1 MNRKMEFIVE
11 QRAQFVGDIHTLHQG
26 HIELQN
32 AQKEMTVKHNH
43 LTEALTTVVGM
54 VGRLSQGQ
62 ERLSQTQEKLAA
74 EVAESRRR
82 ADEKMTETNER
93 LNIFINVLE
102 RYISERRNGTPPP
115 APE

>member
-1 MNRKMEFIVE
+1 
-11 QRAQFVGDIHTLHQG
+11 
-26 HIELQN
+26 
-32 AQKEMTVKHNH
+32 
-43 LTEALTTVVGM
+43 M
-54 VGRLSQGQ
+54 VGIVG
-62 ERLSQTQEKLAA
+62 RLSQTQEKLAA

-82 ADEKMTETNER
+82 ADEKIAETNER